1 MQTQDASGPQES
13 IRRLLSEI
21 EDFCRSSEMAEST
34 FGRQAVND
42 GKLCQRLRTGKG
54 ITLNTVQKIQTFIHR
69 NGSAVN
75 PLNLSP
81 GPRAYTMGSTIT
93 GDARTKTQQPAKA
106 VQSEAPALNH
116 SDSSKRRPFRF
127 YDNRQKYLGF
137 VNTCDEKWKVAERA
151 AHELLHVQPVPP
163 ALRLFDAGVGDG
175 SVLSYLLRATHQKF
189 PTIPFFV
196 VGKEISLEDVR
207 LCLDNLPDRFAEH
220 PASVICI
227 TNLFYNEAPW
237 LMPGN
242 MAAAAAL
249 NWHEISLQGSSA
261 QEYGEQLRAIDNILV
276 DGWEVKVSE
285 KTGNPRY
292 VRPSVLVI
300 FREDNRFLLD
310 SVIPRRGQVSGD
322 YDLIVAAQPWRAR
335 MTAQFKVEKVL
346 APLIRSLGPVGR
358 LLAVQ
363 SAGQDPG
370 MELVNLIWPDENP
383 FQVNRHDLL
392 KVLKDKLGRA
402 AANYNFNAGSDNKS
416 ILRYEMKTLPTEIAE
431 SIGTSTLF
439 AAWNASTYVAQIE
452 DDRLQPAVASGA
464 YLEATQQILHK
475 HNGLWFNDETFVVSR
490 RRNSLSH
497 GPTQSSV
504 KNSVSS
510 PTIGD
515 NPGRS

>member
-1 MQTQDASGPQES
+1 
-13 IRRLLSEI
+13 
-21 EDFCRSSEMAEST
+21 
-34 FGRQAVND
+34 
-42 GKLCQRLRTGKG
+42 
-54 ITLNTVQKIQTFIHR
+54 
-69 NGSAVN
+69 
-75 PLNLSP
+75 
-81 GPRAYTMGSTIT
+81 
-93 GDARTKTQQPAKA
+93 
-106 VQSEAPALNH
+106 
-116 SDSSKRRPFRF
+116 
-127 YDNRQKYLGF
+127 
-137 VNTCDEKWKVAERA
+137 
-151 AHELLHVQPVPP
+151 
-163 ALRLFDAGVGDG
+163 
-175 SVLSYLLRATHQKF
+175 
-189 PTIPFFV
+189 
-196 VGKEISLEDVR
+196 
-207 LCLDNLPDRFAEH
+207 
-220 PASVICI
+220 
-227 TNLFYNEAPW
+227 
-237 LMPGN
+237 
-242 MAAAAAL
+242 
-249 NWHEISLQGSSA
+249 
-261 QEYGEQLRAIDNILV
+261 
-276 DGWEVKVSE
+276 
-285 KTGNPRY
+285 
-292 VRPSVLVI
+292 LVI

-335 MTAQFKVEKVL
+335 MSAQFKVEKVL
-346 APLIRSLGPVGR
+346 APLIRSLGPGGR

-497 GPTQSSV
+497 GPAQSSV
-504 KNSVSS
+504 KNSISS
-510 PTIGD
+510 PTISG

>member
-1 MQTQDASGPQES
+1 MQTQTSSGPQDS
-13 IRRLLSEI
+13 IRSLLTDI
-21 EDFCRSSEMAEST
+21 ENFCRSYDMAETT

-54 ITLNTVQKIQTFIHR
+54 ITINTVYKIQDFIR
-69 NGSAVN
+69 KKTTLSN
-75 PLNLSP
+75 PLSVTPDSAASLIRQE
-81 GPRAYTMGSTIT
+81 PRSHSHLASLTPE
-93 GDARTKTQQPAKA
+93 KTDTS
-106 VQSEAPALNH
+106 VSNV
-116 SDSSKRRPFRF
+116 SSKKRPFRF

-151 AHELLHVQPVPP
+151 AHELSHVQPVPP
-163 ALRLFDAGVGDG
+163 ALRIFDAGVGDG

-227 TNLFYNEAPW
+227 TNLFYSEAPW

-242 MAAAAAL
+242 IDAAAAL

-261 QEYGEQLRAIDNILV
+261 QEYGEQLKAIDEILV

-322 YDLIVAAQPWRAR
+322 YDLILAAQPWRAR
-335 MTAQFKVEKVL
+335 MGAQFKAEKVL
-346 APLIRSLGPVGR
+346 APLVRSLGPGGR

-363 SAGQDPG
+363 SAGGDPG
-370 MELVNLIWPDENP
+370 MELVNLVWPDENP
-383 FQVNRHDLL
+383 FQVNRHELL
-392 KVLKDKLGRA
+392 KALKDKLGRTSS
-402 AANYNFNAGSDNKS
+402 NYNFNAASDNKS
-416 ILRYEMKTLPTEIAE
+416 IMKYEMKTLPNEILGGI
-431 SIGTSTLF
+431 STSTLF

-464 YLEATQQILHK
+464 YLEATEKVLQK
-475 HNGLWFNDETFVVSR
+475 HNGIWFNDETFVVSR
-490 RRNSLSH
+490 KRNSIAHGASH
-497 GPTQSSV
+497 SHSSAGQSSSG
-504 KNSVSS
+504 K
-510 PTIGD
+510 
-515 NPGRS
+515 

>member
-1 MQTQDASGPQES
+1 MQTQAPTGPQES
-13 IRRLLSEI
+13 IRSLLDDI
-21 EDFCRSSEMAEST
+21 QQFCRSYDMAETT

-54 ITLNTVQKIQTFIHR
+54 ITVNTVQKIQTFIHQ
-69 NGSAVN
+69 NSAVTN

-81 GPRAYTMGSTIT
+81 GLEAKSQKASPNSNGRSG
-93 GDARTKTQQPAKA
+93 GARPPSSSAKETD
-106 VQSEAPALNH
+106 QS
-116 SDSSKRRPFRF
+116 KQRPFRF

-151 AHELLHVQPVPP
+151 AHELSHVQPVPP

-227 TNLFYNEAPW
+227 TNLFYSEAPW

-249 NWHEISLQGSSA
+249 NWHEIPLQGSSA
-261 QEYGEQLRAIDNILV
+261 QEYGEQLRAIDDILV

-322 YDLIVAAQPWRAR
+322 YDLILAAQPWRAR
-335 MTAQFKVEKVL
+335 MSAQFKTEKVL
-346 APLIRSLGPVGR
+346 APLVRSLGPGGR

-363 SAGQDPG
+363 PAGKDPG
-370 MELVNLIWPDENP
+370 MELVNTIWPDENP

-392 KVLKDKLGRA
+392 KALKDKLGRA

-416 ILRYEMKTLPTEIAE
+416 ILRYEMKTLPNEIAD

-464 YLEATQQILHK
+464 YLEATQNVLHK

-497 GPTQSSV
+497 GPSSSSV
-504 KNSVSS
+504 SNNA
-510 PTIGD
+510 PL
-515 NPGRS
+515 NEER

>member
-1 MQTQDASGPQES
+1 MQTQTTSGPQDS
-13 IRRLLSEI
+13 IRSLLSDI
-21 EDFCRSSEMAEST
+21 ENFCRSYDMAETT

-54 ITLNTVQKIQTFIHR
+54 ITINTVHKIQDFIRKKSTLSHPL
-69 NGSAVN
+69 SLTPN
-75 PLNLSP
+75 P
-81 GPRAYTMGSTIT
+81 
-93 GDARTKTQQPAKA
+93 
-106 VQSEAPALNH
+106 APAL
-116 SDSSKRRPFRF
+116 SSRDGSNGALQETISSPKNMTAEQASPKKRPFRF

-151 AHELLHVQPVPP
+151 AHELSHVQPVPP
-163 ALRLFDAGVGDG
+163 ALRIFDAGVGDG

-227 TNLFYNEAPW
+227 TNLFYSEAPW

-249 NWHEISLQGSSA
+249 NWHEISLQGDSA
-261 QEYGEQLRAIDNILV
+261 QEYGEQLTAIDDILV

-322 YDLIVAAQPWRAR
+322 YDLILAAQPWRAR
-335 MTAQFKVEKVL
+335 MSAQFKAEKVL
-346 APLIRSLGPVGR
+346 APLVRSLGPGGR

-392 KVLKDKLGRA
+392 KALKDKLGRA
-402 AANYNFNAGSDNKS
+402 GSNYNFNAGSDNKS
-416 ILRYEMKTLPTEIAE
+416 IMKYEMKTLPNEIAG

-452 DDRLQPAVASGA
+452 DDRLQPAVASGE
-464 YLEATQQILHK
+464 YLEATEKVLQK
-475 HNGLWFNDETFVVSR
+475 HNGIWFNDETFVVSR
-490 RRNSLSH
+490 RRNSIAHGTSHSPSTASSLSAD
-497 GPTQSSV
+497 
-504 KNSVSS
+504 K
-510 PTIGD
+510 
-515 NPGRS
+515 

>member
-1 MQTQDASGPQES
+1 
-13 IRRLLSEI
+13 
-21 EDFCRSSEMAEST
+21 
-34 FGRQAVND
+34 
-42 GKLCQRLRTGKG
+42 
-54 ITLNTVQKIQTFIHR
+54 
-69 NGSAVN
+69 
-75 PLNLSP
+75 
-81 GPRAYTMGSTIT
+81 
-93 GDARTKTQQPAKA
+93 
-106 VQSEAPALNH
+106 
-116 SDSSKRRPFRF
+116 
-127 YDNRQKYLGF
+127 
-137 VNTCDEKWKVAERA
+137 
-151 AHELLHVQPVPP
+151 
-163 ALRLFDAGVGDG
+163 
-175 SVLSYLLRATHQKF
+175 
-189 PTIPFFV
+189 
-196 VGKEISLEDVR
+196 
-207 LCLDNLPDRFAEH
+207 
-220 PASVICI
+220 
-227 TNLFYNEAPW
+227 
-237 LMPGN
+237 MPGN

-310 SVIPRRGQVSGD
+310 PVIPRRGQVSGD

-335 MTAQFKVEKVL
+335 MSAQFKVEKVL
-346 APLIRSLGPVGR
+346 APLIRSLGPGGR

-383 FQVNRHDLL
+383 FQVNRHELL

-497 GPTQSSV
+497 GPAQSSV

>member
-1 MQTQDASGPQES
+1 MQTQLSSGPQDS
-13 IRRLLSEI
+13 IRALLTDI
-21 EDFCRSSEMAEST
+21 ENFCRSYDIAETT

-54 ITLNTVQKIQTFIHR
+54 ITINTVHKIQDFIRKKSTH
-69 NGSAVN
+69 VN
-75 PLNLSP
+75 PLQLTPATGATIGSQSP
-81 GPRAYTMGSTIT
+81 HSKTGATSASSGTTI
-93 GDARTKTQQPAKA
+93 RSEPASAK
-106 VQSEAPALNH
+106 
-116 SDSSKRRPFRF
+116 KRPFRF

-151 AHELLHVQPVPP
+151 AHELSHVQPVPP
-163 ALRLFDAGVGDG
+163 ALRIFDAGVGDG

-227 TNLFYNEAPW
+227 TNLFYSEAPW

-249 NWHEISLQGSSA
+249 NWHEVSLQGSSA
-261 QEYGEQLRAIDNILV
+261 QEYGEQLQAIDDILV
-276 DGWEVKVSE
+276 DGWEVKVSD

-310 SVIPRRGQVSGD
+310 SVIPRRGQVCGD
-322 YDLIVAAQPWRAR
+322 YDLILAAQPWRAR
-335 MTAQFKVEKVL
+335 MSARFKVEKVL
-346 APLIRSLGPVGR
+346 APLVRSLGPGGR
-358 LLAVQ
+358 LLAIQ
-363 SAGQDPG
+363 SAGNDPG

-383 FQVNRHDLL
+383 FKVNRHNLL
-392 KVLKDKLGRA
+392 KALKEKLGRA
-402 AANYNFNAGSDNKS
+402 ASNYNFNAGSDNKS
-416 ILRYEMKTLPTEIAE
+416 IMKYEMKTLPNEIAD

-464 YLEATQQILHK
+464 YLEATEKVLQK
-475 HNGLWFNDETFVVSR
+475 HNGIWFHDETFVVSR
-490 RRNSLSH
+490 RRNSIAHGSSH
-497 GPTQSSV
+497 
-504 KNSVSS
+504 S
-510 PTIGD
+510 PTVPNHAQGAK
-515 NPGRS
+515 

>member
-1 MQTQDASGPQES
+1 MQTQPSSGPQDS
-13 IRRLLSEI
+13 IRALLTDI
-21 EDFCRSSEMAEST
+21 ENFCRSYDIAETT

-54 ITLNTVQKIQTFIHR
+54 ITINTVYKIQDFIR
-69 NGSAVN
+69 NKSALPN
-75 PLNLSP
+75 PLQLTPGTGATIGSQSP
-81 GPRAYTMGSTIT
+81 HSKTGAPSASSGTTI
-93 GDARTKTQQPAKA
+93 RSEPASAK
-106 VQSEAPALNH
+106 
-116 SDSSKRRPFRF
+116 KRPFRF

-151 AHELLHVQPVPP
+151 AHELSHVQPVPP
-163 ALRLFDAGVGDG
+163 ALRIFDAGVGDG

-227 TNLFYNEAPW
+227 TNLFYSEAPW

-249 NWHEISLQGSSA
+249 NWHEVSLQGSSA
-261 QEYGEQLRAIDNILV
+261 QEYGEQLQAIDDILV
-276 DGWEVKVSE
+276 DGWEVKVSD

-310 SVIPRRGQVSGD
+310 SVIPRRGQVCGD
-322 YDLIVAAQPWRAR
+322 YDLILAAQPWRAR
-335 MTAQFKVEKVL
+335 MTARFKAEKVL
-346 APLIRSLGPVGR
+346 APLVRSLGPGGR
-358 LLAVQ
+358 LLAIQ
-363 SAGQDPG
+363 SAGNDPG

-383 FQVNRHDLL
+383 FQVDRHDLL
-392 KVLKDKLGRA
+392 KALKEKLGRA
-402 AANYNFNAGSDNKS
+402 ASNYNFNAGSDNKS
-416 ILRYEMKTLPTEIAE
+416 IMKYEMKTLPNEIAD

-464 YLEATQQILHK
+464 YLEATEKVLQK
-475 HNGLWFNDETFVVSR
+475 HNGIWFHDETFVVSR
-490 RRNSLSH
+490 RRNSIAHGSSH
-497 GPTQSSV
+497 
-504 KNSVSS
+504 S
-510 PTIGD
+510 PTVPNHAQGAK
-515 NPGRS
+515 

>member
-1 MQTQDASGPQES
+1 MQTQTTAGPQDS
-13 IRRLLSEI
+13 IRSLLADI
-21 EDFCRSSEMAEST
+21 EKFCRSYDMAETT

-54 ITLNTVQKIQTFIHR
+54 ITVNTVYKIQDFIR
-69 NGSAVN
+69 KRTTLSN
-75 PLNLSP
+75 PLSLTPDAATRINRSAHGGESQSPSLSP
-81 GPRAYTMGSTIT
+81 EKNDVA
-93 GDARTKTQQPAKA
+93 GD
-106 VQSEAPALNH
+106 
-116 SDSSKRRPFRF
+116 DSSSNKNSSSKKRPFRF

-151 AHELLHVQPVPP
+151 AHELSHVQPAPP
-163 ALRLFDAGVGDG
+163 ALRMFDAGVGDG

-227 TNLFYNEAPW
+227 TNLFYSEAPW

-261 QEYGEQLRAIDNILV
+261 QEYGEQLKAIDDILV

-322 YDLIVAAQPWRAR
+322 YDLILAAQPWRAR
-335 MTAQFKVEKVL
+335 MSAQFKAEKVL
-346 APLIRSLGPVGR
+346 APLVRSLGPGGR

-363 SAGQDPG
+363 SAGGDPG
-370 MELVNLIWPDENP
+370 MELVNLVWPDENP
-383 FQVNRHDLL
+383 FQVNRHELL
-392 KVLKDKLGRA
+392 KALKDKLGRA
-402 AANYNFNAGSDNKS
+402 ASNYNFNAASDNKS
-416 ILRYEMKTLPTEIAE
+416 LMKYEMKTLPNEIAGG
-431 SIGTSTLF
+431 IGTSTLF

-464 YLEATQQILHK
+464 YLEATEKVLQR
-475 HNGLWFNDETFVVSR
+475 HNGIWFNDETFVVSR
-490 RRNSLSH
+490 KRNSIAHGASH
-497 GPTQSSV
+497 SHSPAGQSSSG
-504 KNSVSS
+504 K
-510 PTIGD
+510 
-515 NPGRS
+515 

>member
-1 MQTQDASGPQES
+1 MDTLNLSGPQES
-13 IRRLLSEI
+13 IKALLENI
-21 EDFCRSSEMAEST
+21 ETFCRSYDMAETT

-54 ITLNTVQKIQTFIHR
+54 ITLSTVEKIQNFIHQ
-69 NGSAVN
+69 NSTAAN

-81 GPRAYTMGSTIT
+81 TRNSSLRQNF
-93 GDARTKTQQPAKA
+93 DEDQKESSLNHKKTQLKKTN
-106 VQSEAPALNH
+106 SLE
-116 SDSSKRRPFRF
+116 KKKRPFRF

-151 AHELLHVQPVPP
+151 AHELSHVQPVPP

-227 TNLFYNEAPW
+227 TNLFYSEAPW

-242 MAAAAAL
+242 IEAAAAL
-249 NWHEISLQGSSA
+249 NWHEIPLQGSSA
-261 QEYGEQLRAIDNILV
+261 QEYGEQLRAIDDILV
-276 DGWEVKVSE
+276 DGWEVKVSD

-310 SVIPRRGQVSGD
+310 SVIPRRGQVCGD
-322 YDLIVAAQPWRAR
+322 YDLILAAQPWRAR
-335 MTAQFKVEKVL
+335 MPAKFKAEKVL
-346 APLIRSLGPVGR
+346 APLVRSLGPGGR

-363 SAGQDPG
+363 SAGKDPG
-370 MELVNLIWPDENP
+370 MELVNQVWPVENP

-392 KVLKDKLGRA
+392 KALKDKLGRNA
-402 AANYNFNAGSDNKS
+402 SNYNFNAGSDNKS
-416 ILRYEMKTLPTEIAE
+416 IVKYQMKTLPNEIAD

-452 DDRLQPAVASGA
+452 DDRLQPAVESGK
-464 YLEATQQILHK
+464 YLEATQKILQK
-475 HNGLWFNDETFVVSR
+475 YNGIWFNDETFVVSR

-497 GPTQSSV
+497 GSTST
-504 KNSVSS
+504 NNISVSQS
-510 PTIGD
+510 
-515 NPGRS
+515 N